1 MFRVVLGS
9 LLAMA
14 SVGAQA
20 NGMHFS
26 CKEAQ
31 QEEFRVELSRYF
43 GELGVKPEWVSFTS
57 TPGELQAGLAAPY
70 SAISTLELFR
80 QPELDIREEIV
91 MLPGDKRGASKAVQT
106 VSQKEIALALLHPGR
121 KTEAPCDVTEF
132 REHVGIRQNIVAWAE
147 RLSWG
152 WPDGGPAK
160 WNKRLWRNG
169 TPLNDTAKAIH
180 DAFVRQADYAIGCY
194 TATKMVVAQGVLDYY
209 KRIRPNQEKL
219 KKVLSRLEADKDPL
233 VDIEP
238 PAMWAFED
246 DFDPSEMNKPG
257 KLLQLTYRVQPGNFV
272 PGDWSYM
279 LNTDPVT
286 YQKTGYEGSNAIY
299 LGRDKF
305 DDYYNDHSHSYT
317 YREKLNEVYQ
327 WRNGVFNRGRDAAKA
342 QPLTERQLRQ
352 LELPPE
358 QGGLVMAYRAVPYF
372 YGELFAN

>member
-1 MFRVVLGS
+1 MFRVVVGS

-14 SVGAQA
+14 SVGAHA

-26 CKEAQ
+26 CKETQ
-31 QEEFRVELSRYF
+31 QAGFKEEIRQYF
-43 GELGVKPEWVSFTS
+43 GELGVQPDWVSFAG
-57 TPGELQAGLAAPY
+57 TPAELHVVLSAPY
-70 SAISTLELFR
+70 ASVSTVDLFR
-80 QPELDIREEIV
+80 QPELEIRDEV
-91 MLPGDKRGASKAVQT
+91 LMLPGDKKGKLKGVQT
-106 VSQKEIALALLHPGR
+106 VSQKEIVLALLHPGR
-121 KTEAPCDVTEF
+121 TTWAPCDVAEF

-160 WNKRLWRNG
+160 WNQRLWRAG
-169 TPLNDTAKAIH
+169 TPKKDTAKAIH
-180 DAFVRQADYAIGCY
+180 DAFVRQDDYAIGCY

-209 KRIRPNQEKL
+209 KRVNPSPTKFA
-219 KKVLSRLEADKDPL
+219 KVLARLESDKDPL

-246 DFDPSEMNKPG
+246 DFEPADANKPG
-257 KLLQLTYRVQPGNFV
+257 KLLQLAHDVQPGNFV

-299 LGRDKF
+299 LGRGKF
-305 DDYYNDHSHSYT
+305 DDYYNDHSHAYT

-327 WRNGVFNRGRDAAKA
+327 WRNGVFNSGRDAAKIK
-342 QPLTERQLRQ
+342 PLTQRQVQQ
-352 LELPPE
+352 LEQPPE
-358 QGGLVMAYRAVPYF
+358 KGGLVLSYRAVPYF
-372 YGELFAN
+372 FGSLATN

>member
-26 CKEAQ
+26 CKETQ
-31 QEEFRVELSRYF
+31 QAGLRAELSRYF
-43 GELGVKPEWVSFTS
+43 GELEIRPEWVSFNS
-57 TPGELQAGLAAPY
+57 SDGVLQVALAPEY
-70 SAISTLELFR
+70 SSVPTVELFR
-80 QPELDIREEIV
+80 HPELDIREEIV
-91 MLPGDKRGASKAVQT
+91 MLPGDKRGADKAVQT

-121 KTEAPCDVTEF
+121 NTAAPCDITEF

-169 TPLNDTAKAIH
+169 TPLKDTAKAIN

-209 KRIRPNQEKL
+209 KRVRPNQEKL
-219 KKVLSRLEADKDPL
+219 TKVLSRLEADKDPL

-238 PAMWAFED
+238 PAMWAFEE
-246 DFDPSEMNKPG
+246 DFDQTEMHKPG
-257 KLLQLTYRVQPGNFV
+257 KLLQLTHGVQPGNFV

-299 LGRDKF
+299 LGRGKF
-305 DDYYNDHSHSYT
+305 DDYYNDHSHAYT

-327 WRNGVFNRGRDAAKA
+327 WRHGVFNSGRDAAKVK
-342 QPLTERQLRQ
+342 PLTPREVQQ

-358 QGGLVMAYRAVPYF
+358 QGGLVLSYRAVPYF
-372 YGELFAN
+372 FGEAGTN